1 VELHVATTG
10 RARWVR
16 PLLSSTFGD
25 TFDIVVTGDDVLELK
40 PSPEAYRQVMA
51 ATGLD
56 PGHLVAVEDSLNGV
70 MSARSAGLPCV
81 VVPSPLGDPGPFPG
95 ASLVCS
101 GFEGLAAERLL
112 SLMHCQRAPRSLI
125 GTMPR
130 SS

>member
-1 VELHVATTG
+1 
-10 RARWVR
+10 
-16 PLLSSTFGD
+16 
-25 TFDIVVTGDDVLELK
+25 
-40 PSPEAYRQVMA
+40 MA